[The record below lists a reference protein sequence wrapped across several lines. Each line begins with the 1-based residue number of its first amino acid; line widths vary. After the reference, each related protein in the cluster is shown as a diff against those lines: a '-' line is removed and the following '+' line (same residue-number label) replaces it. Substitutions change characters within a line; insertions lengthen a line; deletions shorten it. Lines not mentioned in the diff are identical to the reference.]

1 MLSRYGTD
9 NIIVMLGVA
18 IVLIVFAFV
27 VDRVWLSSIMGTAGF
42 LLLLF
47 TLWFFRDPDRTVSA
61 EAQSVPSIVVS
72 PADGRVVEIVTER
85 EERYLKQEVRR
96 ISIFLSP
103 LDVHVNRIPVSGVVK
118 YYEYTPG
125 QYLIA
130 NHPKSSELNEQ
141 TNIGVE
147 NSYGR
152 MLFRQIV
159 GVVARRLV
167 CELKEGD
174 SVSVGDRF
182 GMMKFGSRMD
192 ILLDP
197 RAEVF
202 VKVGDRVRAAETL
215 IADMKLNQ

>member
-18 IVLIVFAFV
+18 VILIVFAFV
-27 VDRVWLSSIMGTAGF
+27 VDRVWLSSIMGAAGF

-47 TLWFFRDPDRTVSA
+47 TLWFFRDPEREVPG
-61 EAQSVPSIVVS
+61 EALASPSIVVS
-72 PADGRVVEIVTER
+72 PADGTVVEIVTER

-147 NSYGR
+147 NSFGR

-174 SVSVGDRF
+174 TVSVGDRF

-197 RAEVF
+197 RAEVL
-202 VKVGDRVRAAETL
+202 VSVGDKVRAAETF

>member
-27 VDRVWLSSIMGTAGF
+27 VDRIWLSSIMGTAGF

-47 TLWFFRDPDRTVSA
+47 TLWFFRDPDRNVPA
-61 EAQSVPSIVVS
+61 EALSEPSIVVS
-72 PADGRVVEIVTER
+72 PADGQVVDIVTER
-85 EERYLKQEVRR
+85 EERYLKQEIRR

-125 QYLIA
+125 KYLIA

-174 SVSVGDRF
+174 SVSAGDRF

-202 VKVGDRVRAAETL
+202 VKVGDKVRGAETL